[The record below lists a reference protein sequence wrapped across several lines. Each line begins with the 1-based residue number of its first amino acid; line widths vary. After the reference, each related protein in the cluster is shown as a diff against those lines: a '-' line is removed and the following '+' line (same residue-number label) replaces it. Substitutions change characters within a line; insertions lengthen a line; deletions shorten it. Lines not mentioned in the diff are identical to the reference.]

1 MTGGW
6 FPVEGVEQPIEVG
19 DHVVG
24 VLRPRRNETVTGRN
38 NCPKGNNCPKEG
50 IGAGGNGSAMASGW
64 PDIVLRATVDQLTL
78 CYRVRKHEGDWQD
91 VEQPTQILWV
101 TCRFGGRRPYFLCA
115 GWGCGRLVSKLYGAG
130 TCRLAYGYHPR

>member
-101 TCRFGGRRPYFLCA
+101 MCRFGDRRPYFLCA
-115 GWGCGRLVSKLYGAG
+115 VGAARPARLETLWRRHLPTRVWVSS
-130 TCRLAYGYHPR
+130 

>member
-1 MTGGW
+1 M
-6 FPVEGVEQPIEVG
+6 
-19 DHVVG
+19 
-24 VLRPRRNETVTGRN
+24 
-38 NCPKGNNCPKEG
+38 
-50 IGAGGNGSAMASGW
+50 GAGGNGSAMASGW

-101 TCRFGGRRPYFLCA
+101 TCRFGGRRPYFLRA

-130 TCRLAYGYHPR
+130 TYRLAYGYHPR